1 MHELSVCQGL
11 LDQVES
17 IAVQHGAQRINAIT
31 LHIGALSG
39 VEPELLQQAF
49 TLARAGGVA
58 AQATLIIEALPIRVN
73 CQACG
78 RDSEALP
85 NRLLCGHCGDFH
97 TRLISGDEL
106 LLARVEMDV
115 PSPVQTQQTS
125 SRGRTTSGGNHV

>member
-1 MHELSVCQGL
+1 MHEFSVCQGL
-11 LDQVES
+11 LDQVGS
-17 IAVQHGAQRINAIT
+17 IADQHGAQRVTAIT

-49 TLARAGGVA
+49 SLARAGGVA
-58 AQATLIIEALPIRVN
+58 AQATLIIDALPIRVS

-78 RDSEALP
+78 RESEALP

-106 LLARVEMDV
+106 LLARVEMDI
-115 PSPVQTQQTS
+115 PSPSALQQTTGA
-125 SRGRTTSGGNHV
+125 GRTTSGGNHV

>member
-17 IAVQHGAQRINAIT
+17 IAAQHGAQRVTTIT
-31 LHIGALSG
+31 LHIGMLSG

-49 TLARAGGVA
+49 SLARSGGVA
-58 AQATLIIEALPIRVN
+58 AQASLIIEALPIRVS

-78 RDSEALP
+78 RESEVLP

-106 LLARVEMDV
+106 LLARVEMDI
-115 PSPVQTQQTS
+115 PSVLETQQS
-125 SRGRTTSGGNHV
+125 SIPGMTTPGGNHV